1 LILAGWIAYSVR
13 GKRFGEDLA
22 RKGGMAAFSDQLR
35 RERERRG
42 LAIDEICE
50 TTKVS
55 PRYIRAVEAGNFA
68 EIPGGV
74 FRKSFVRSYI
84 GALGLDEAIWM
95 GRFEQSCRDT
105 GLSDPGDTQWVTF
118 AENVKRGRGSM
129 HYRIRW
135 GTTAL
140 RTLAIFI
147 VLSLAGWCGWR
158 LVSHQ
163 RLVPSSP
170 AWLHSRHRGQK
181 ASVG

>member
-1 LILAGWIAYSVR
+1 
-13 GKRFGEDLA
+13 
-22 RKGGMAAFSDQLR
+22 MPAFSDQLR

-84 GALGLDEAIWM
+84 CALGLDETVWM

-105 GLSDPGDTQWVTF
+105 GLTDPADTQWVAF
-118 AENVKRGRGSM
+118 AENVKRSRGPRR
-129 HYRIRW
+129 YRMRR
-135 GTTAL
+135 GVAAL
-140 RTLAIFI
+140 RTLSLFI
-147 VLSLAGWCGWR
+147 ALSLAGWCGWR
-158 LVSHQ
+158 LATHQ
-163 RLVPSSP
+163 KLLPLSP
-170 AWLHSRHRGQK
+170 AWLHSKQRALK
-181 ASVG
+181 ASAG